1 MFRKLKKATSAISKK
16 DGEKKDEPKE
26 VKADTAVPEGPRD
39 DDKEK
44 KKSLKKKKS
53 SRSRS
58 RSKDKDD
65 NNGAARLKKK
75 KSKRDNSKD
84 TTGSAESGSEQFAVS
99 AKEKSSKLPRSLLLM
114 I

>member
-65 NNGAARLKKK
+65 NNGDQILIAHAGLDEQKLT
-75 KSKRDNSKD
+75 NSTSLHKTAGKQQWD
-84 TTGSAESGSEQFAVS
+84 APN
-99 AKEKSSKLPRSLLLM
+99 KLTCNETQ
-114 I
+114 IQNT